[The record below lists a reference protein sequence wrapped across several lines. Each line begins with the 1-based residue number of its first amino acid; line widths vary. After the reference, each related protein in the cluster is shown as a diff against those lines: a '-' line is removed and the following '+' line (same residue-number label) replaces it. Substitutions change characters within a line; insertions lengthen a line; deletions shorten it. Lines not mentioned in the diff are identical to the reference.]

1 MEKIKIER
9 SAKPDSP
16 TGSHLWP
23 VIDFLIEQG
32 NIPHKKSKE
41 FYSDKTG
48 VGEFYFYGP
57 IDPEAILERFEF
69 PESIKVVHSDYYGGG
84 VVWDEGNALIIF
96 RSR

>member
-1 MEKIKIER
+1 MGKIKIDKF
-9 SAKPDSP
+9 SNPGSP

-23 VIDFLIEQG
+23 VIDFLIQQG
-32 NIPHKKSKE
+32 NIPHTKSKE

-57 IDPEAILERFEF
+57 IDPEAILKRFEF
-69 PESIKVVHSDYYGGG
+69 PDSIKVVHSDHYGGG
-84 VVWDEGNALIIF
+84 VVWDLANALIIF